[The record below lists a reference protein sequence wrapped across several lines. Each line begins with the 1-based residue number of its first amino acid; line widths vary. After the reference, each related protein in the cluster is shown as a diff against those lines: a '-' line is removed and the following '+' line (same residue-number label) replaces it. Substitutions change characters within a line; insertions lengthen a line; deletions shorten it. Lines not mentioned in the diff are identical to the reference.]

1 MHKIVFISSIDY
13 EQQQTWL
20 KAINQLLPNDT
31 ILLSEQVDVSK
42 RHEIDIAIVANP
54 DPIDLAKYPKL
65 VWVQSLWAGV
75 EKLVSTF
82 NTNKTKIKLVRLV
95 DPHLAKTMAESVLAW
110 TLYLQ
115 RNMPKYS
122 KQQLAKKWLQL
133 PCTASSELQVS
144 ILGAGELAIAA
155 FKTLNL
161 LDYKLNSWSRS
172 PKTIEGVISYTG
184 EGGLNALLNKTDILI
199 NLLPL
204 TEETY
209 HLLNRKTLCKLPKGS
224 KLINFSRGGVVDSN
238 ALIELLND
246 EHLEHAILDVFDEE
260 PLDQN
265 SAIWHHSKITV
276 LPHISAPTNMTTAA
290 KIVANNIN
298 VYRTNGVIPESV
310 NFSTGY

>member
-20 KAINQLLPNDT
+20 KTINQLLPNDT
-31 ILLSEQVDVSK
+31 ILSSEQVDVSK

-110 TLYLQ
+110 TLFLQ
-115 RNMPKYS
+115 RNMSKYS
-122 KQQLAKKWLQL
+122 KQQLAKKWHQL

-144 ILGAGELAIAA
+144 ILGAGELGIAA
-155 FKTLNL
+155 FEMLKL

-172 PKTIEGVISYTG
+172 SKTIQGVTSYTG
-184 EGGLNALLNKTDILI
+184 KNGLTALLNQTDILI

-204 TEETY
+204 TKETY
-209 HLLNRKTLCKLPKGS
+209 HLLNRKTLSNLPKGA
-224 KLINFSRGGVVDSN
+224 KLINFSRGGVVDSH

-246 EHLEHAILDVFDEE
+246 DHLEHAILDVFDKE
-260 PLDQN
+260 PLDQG
-265 SAIWHHSKITV
+265 SAIWHHPKITV
-276 LPHISAPTNMTTAA
+276 LPHITAPTNMATAA
-290 KIVANNIN
+290 EIVANNIN
-298 VYRTNGVIPESV
+298 LYRTNGVIPKSV
-310 NFSTGY
+310 DLSIGY